1 MNTKK
6 LEFYFDFRSPFA
18 YYMSCLLNEL
28 THQSQVSSHSIDSIN
43 IEWIPISIDMLL
55 NLQKG
60 SDPESAYVD
69 SLCKEKRQYQIQ
81 DAIRSAKFYKVP
93 FTIPDILRP
102 NSKLALQVALHLKKY
117 FPNEDWFMKYATN
130 VFQAMWVD
138 NKNIESDRVIQD
150 CLTFIS
156 KQQSD
161 DILRSASSESSRSFL
176 IEHTKQFFDKGIFGV
191 PMVTVDNEL
200 FYGADRF
207 EQIKWK
213 VFC

>member
-1 MNTKK
+1 MNKTK

-18 YYMSCLLNEL
+18 YYMSHLLDSFL
-28 THQSQVSSHSIDSIN
+28 HQSHISVEWVPTSIDI
-43 IEWIPISIDMLL
+43 LL

-60 SDPESAYVD
+60 LDPESEYVD

-81 DAIRSAKFYKVP
+81 DAIRSAEFYKVP
-93 FTIPDILRP
+93 FTIPDIQRP
-102 NSKLALQVALHLKKY
+102 NSKLALQVALYLKKH
-117 FPNEDWFMKYATN
+117 FPHEDWFMKYATN

-138 NKNIESDRVIQD
+138 NKNIESDMVIRD
-150 CLTFIS
+150 CLSFIS

-161 DILRSASSESSRSFL
+161 KILLSASSEINRDLL
-176 IEHTKQFFDKGIFGV
+176 IEHTKQLFVKGIFGV
-191 PMVTVDNEL
+191 PMVMLNNEL

-213 VFC
+213 VFSDV